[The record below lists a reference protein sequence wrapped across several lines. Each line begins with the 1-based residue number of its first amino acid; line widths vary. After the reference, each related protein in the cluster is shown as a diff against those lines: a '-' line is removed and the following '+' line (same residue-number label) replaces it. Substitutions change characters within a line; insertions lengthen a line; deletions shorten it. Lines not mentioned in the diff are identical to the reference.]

1 MSRFIQW
8 AVNMKLQ
15 NKLIVLFLLL
25 CFIPLTMLGTFSY
38 YRSSEVIQQK
48 VYQTVLENL
57 SQVNYGL
64 NYFMSDIEQLSMYIY
79 SNQDIQDVLAKPE
92 ERSLLEKHED
102 SKTIS
107 NVLDAFLGFKSWD
120 IQIYLLGLNGDRYF
134 TGDLLPTAYSSFNP
148 NWGLFRKAGLADGN
162 IAWDTQY
169 TIKKTDDYGAVISL
183 GRLIKNI
190 ETNEPLGYLVID
202 VMEPA
207 LADKYNKAQV
217 YPGGQVLLLD
227 RGGYIVSSTPSKQE
241 VGTRLEDGFLSS
253 VLGGTKG
260 YFRWNDPNGVQF
272 MVVYD
277 TSETTGFK
285 MVNKIPVAAITKD
298 SQSIRNLTLIVIA
311 LEVIVF
317 FIIAFL
323 LSRTLTR
330 PIRKLKALMSRVEE
344 GNLNVTFPARSEDE
358 IGQLG
363 QSFNNMLRQI
373 KLLINEVYEKQLRVQ
388 EAELKAVHAQFNPH
402 FLYNALDSINWMA
415 RIHKLDD
422 ISRTAVSLGELL
434 RFSISKDGVF
444 IRVEEDIRQI
454 QNYLNIQQM
463 RYRDKFSVSIDIQPE
478 IKRLYTLK
486 LLLQPVIENAVTHG
500 LEMKLGQ
507 GKLMIQGM
515 LIGDKIRF
523 TIEDDGIGMDIRTV
537 EQILRGEYHSVH
549 HKNTG
554 IGLENVRKRLML
566 YFKEHSSFRVES
578 APGVGTKVIIEL
590 PVIEE
595 VKEGE
600 SNVSYHHS

>member
-1 MSRFIQW
+1 MSRFFRW
-8 AVNMKLQ
+8 AANMKLQ

-25 CFIPLTMLGTFSY
+25 CFIPLTMLGMFSY
-38 YRSSEVIQQK
+38 YRSSGVIQQK

-64 NYFMSDIEQLSMYIY
+64 NYFISDIEQLSMYIY

-92 ERSLLEKHED
+92 NRELLEKHED
-102 SKTIS
+102 GKAIN
-107 NVLDAFLGFKSWD
+107 NVLDAFLGFKNWD

-134 TGDLLPTAYSSFNP
+134 TGDLLPTAYSNFNP
-148 NWGLFRKAGLADGN
+148 NWGLFRKARLADGN
-162 IAWDTQY
+162 IAWDTKY

-190 ETNEPLGYLVID
+190 ETNEPLGYLIID

-207 LADKYNKAQV
+207 LADKYNKAHV
-217 YPGGQVLLLD
+217 YPEGQLLLLD
-227 RGGYIVSSTPSKQE
+227 REGYIVSSIPSKQA
-241 VGTRLEDGFLSS
+241 VGTRLEDGFLPT

-260 YFRWNDPNGVQF
+260 YFRWDDPGGVKF
-272 MVVYD
+272 MVVYA

-285 MVNKIPVAAITKD
+285 MINKIPVASITKD

-311 LEVIVF
+311 LEVVVF
-317 FIIAFL
+317 FFIAYL
-323 LSRTLTR
+323 LSRTLTN
-330 PIRKLKALMSRVEE
+330 PIRKLRALMSRVEE
-344 GNLNVTFPARSEDE
+344 GNLNVAFPSHSEDE

-363 QSFNNMLRQI
+363 QSFNKMLARI

-388 EAELKAVHAQFNPH
+388 EAELKAVQAQFNPH
-402 FLYNALDSINWMA
+402 FLYNTLDSINWMA
-415 RIHKLDD
+415 RIHKLDE
-422 ISRTAVSLGELL
+422 ISQTVISLGELL

-444 IRVEEDIRQI
+444 IRIEEDIRQI
-454 QNYLNIQQM
+454 QNYLNIQQI
-463 RYRDKFSVSIDIQPE
+463 RYRDKVKVSIDIEPE
-478 IKRLYTLK
+478 IRNLYTLK

-500 LEMKLGQ
+500 LEMKTGQ
-507 GKLMIQGM
+507 GRLIIQGM
-515 LIGDKIRF
+515 RTGDRVRF
-523 TIEDDGIGMDIRTV
+523 TIEDDGVGMDKRTV
-537 EQILRGEYHSVH
+537 DQILRGEYHSIH

-554 IGLENVRKRLML
+554 IGLENVRKRLLL
-566 YFKEHSSFRVES
+566 YFKETSSFRVQSE
-578 APGVGTKVIIEL
+578 PGEGTKVMIEI

-600 SNVSYHHS
+600 NDVPYRHS